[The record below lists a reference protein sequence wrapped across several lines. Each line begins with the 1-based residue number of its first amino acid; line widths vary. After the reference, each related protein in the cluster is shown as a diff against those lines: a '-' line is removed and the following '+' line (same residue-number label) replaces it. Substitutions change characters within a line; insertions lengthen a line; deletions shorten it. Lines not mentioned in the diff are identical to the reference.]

1 MQWDKCRRV
10 LVAEMTRQGITR
22 AEMVRRAGD
31 QGLRPSTVYG
41 ALWPSTIGQPY
52 LGTVTGLLGALG
64 KSFAWLEKEVKT
76 APDDD
81 GPAVPAVVPAP
92 SPAPQA
98 KKRKAKV

>member
-31 QGLRPSTVYG
+31 QGLKPSTVYG

-52 LGTVTGLLGALG
+52 LGTVTGLLAALG
-64 KSFAWLEKEVKT
+64 KSFAWLEKEVRT
-76 APDDD
+76 APDD
-81 GPAVPAVVPAP
+81 GPAVPAAVVAPPAP
-92 SPAPQA
+92 P